1 MFKFFI
7 RLFLIVLIGGVLSP
21 ISAKDLNVAV
31 VDTLEVLR
39 QSLAMQELQ
48 KTFMQH
54 LQSDKAFIAKMEKLL
69 REREQKLAKEI
80 RNISQE
86 SQANELQDKKRNVL
100 VEERQSYERDVTA
113 FQDFLLRRKEY
124 LENVFSEA
132 KRKVQDKVNDI
143 VKELAQS
150 QGHTIILS
158 RSQIVYAQSDLDLT
172 AQIVTRINQTIPSLQ
187 LSVDS
192 IRSAKKKFDKE
203 QKEVAH
209 VR

>member
-1 MFKFFI
+1 
-7 RLFLIVLIGGVLSP
+7 
-21 ISAKDLNVAV
+21 
-31 VDTLEVLR
+31 
-39 QSLAMQELQ
+39 MQELQ

-54 LQSDKAFIAKMEKLL
+54 LQADKTFIAKMEKLL

-80 RNISQE
+80 RNISQA

-100 VEERQSYERDVTA
+100 VEEKQSYERDVTA

-132 KRKVQDKVNDI
+132 KNKVQDKVNDI

-158 RSQIVYAQSDLDLT
+158 RSQIVYAQSDIDLT

>member
-7 RLFLIVLIGGVLSP
+7 RLFLIALIGGVSP
-21 ISAKDLNVAV
+21 VSAIVLNVAV

-54 LQSDKAFIAKMEKLL
+54 LQADKTFIAKMEKLL

-80 RNISQE
+80 RNISQA

-100 VEERQSYERDVTA
+100 VEEKQSYERDVTA

-132 KRKVQDKVNDI
+132 KNKVQDKVNDI

-158 RSQIVYAQSDLDLT
+158 RSQIVYAQSDIDLT